1 MLPFYILTHRKVGY
15 FARGC
20 PTIWKSSIVPP
31 WSLQDGGTTC
41 SDGWAINVTTGP
53 CIDKYVQRY
62 NALAINMHY
71 HWKHIFMNG
80 CIGILYSWM
89 CMCIAAHVSVA
100 TWWGRHGSSS
110 KRGILQKSFLFL
122 LSLFHATSH
131 KDMRKWLF
139 YDCIESKCQLAKI
152 CTFLC
157 PDMLVVRSQFLP
169 LNKIWSRRKSSVRHR
184 YNFFQ

>member
-62 NALAINMHY
+62 NALDRNNALPLETYIY
-71 HWKHIFMNG
+71 EWVYWYFVFMDVHV
-80 CIGILYSWM
+80 YSCPRLSGHM
-89 CMCIAAHVSVA
+89 MGE
-100 TWWGRHGSSS
+100 TWLFLQERDSS
-110 KRGILQKSFLFL
+110 KIIFISSVFIPCHFPQRYTK
-122 LSLFHATSH
+122 
-131 KDMRKWLF
+131 M
-139 YDCIESKCQLAKI
+139 
-152 CTFLC
+152 TFLWLHRKQMSTCKNLHISLPGHASCKISVFAIEQNLEPKEKFC
-157 PDMLVVRSQFLP
+157 PP
-169 LNKIWSRRKSSVRHR
+169 
-184 YNFFQ
+184 